1 MYSGIYA
8 SVGLPPLFVVVP
20 VACTLGGD
28 AGRRIP
34 IVCGHKK
41 YLRSCPRKYSSMIRD
56 NSLFVDLAQLFEQFA
71 ERSLDFA
78 AQRCKALRTS
88 EGLCASA
95 GLLALTKSALRRAT
109 PSCITSKISFSLVGW
124 SRSPCRSRT
133 RVPPD
138 GSRSLFSAFLNL
150 PYLYSVLI

>member
-8 SVGLPPLFVVVP
+8 SVDLPPLFVVVP
-20 VACTLGGD
+20 VACTLGDD

-56 NSLFVDLAQLFEQFA
+56 NFLFVDLAQLFEQFA

-78 AQRCKALRTS
+78 AQRCKVLAHQRRIMCIGRIVGLDEKRVAKSPPASLRKS
-88 EGLCASA
+88 LSLWSA
-95 GLLALTKSALRRAT
+95 G
-109 PSCITSKISFSLVGW
+109 

>member
-8 SVGLPPLFVVVP
+8 SVDLPPLFVVVP
-20 VACTLGGD
+20 VACTLGDD

-56 NSLFVDLAQLFEQFA
+56 NFLFVDLAQLFEQFA

-78 AQRCKALRTS
+78 AQRCKVLAHQRRIMCIGRIVGLDEKRVAKSHALLHHF
-88 EGLCASA
+88 EN
-95 GLLALTKSALRRAT
+95 
-109 PSCITSKISFSLVGW
+109 
-124 SRSPCRSRT
+124 
-133 RVPPD
+133 
-138 GSRSLFSAFLNL
+138 LFLFGRLEADRHVAVEHEFLQTVVDL
-150 PYLYSVLI
+150 FFQHS

>member
-8 SVGLPPLFVVVP
+8 SVDLPPLFVVVP

-56 NSLFVDLAQLFEQFA
+56 NFLFVDLAQLFEQFA

-78 AQRCKALRTS
+78 AQRCKVLAHQRRIMCIGRIV
-88 EGLCASA
+88 GLDEKRVA
-95 GLLALTKSALRRAT
+95 KSHA
-109 PSCITSKISFSLVGW
+109 SCITSKISSLWSAG

-138 GSRSLFSAFLNL
+138 GSRSHFFSILKFAISLFGF
-150 PYLYSVLI
+150 